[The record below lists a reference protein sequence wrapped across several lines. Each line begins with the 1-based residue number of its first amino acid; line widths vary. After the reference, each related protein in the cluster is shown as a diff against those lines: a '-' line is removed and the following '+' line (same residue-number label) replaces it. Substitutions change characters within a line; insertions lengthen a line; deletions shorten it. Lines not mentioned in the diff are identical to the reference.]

1 MYASGLRCSEVVNL
15 TLDCIDFHNRVLL
28 IHGKGNKDRYVPFH
42 EFASEWLLKYIEEV
56 RGKLVNSEDYP
67 YVFVNKR
74 GEQMT
79 NRGIQDIVKRI
90 GREYDATK
98 ENTSTYFQTFLCHA
112 FIECGS
118 RYKNCTGIIGS

>member
-1 MYASGLRCSEVVNL
+1 M
-15 TLDCIDFHNRVLL
+15 

-56 RGKLVNSEDYP
+56 RGKLVNSEDHP

-74 GEQMT
+74 GEQLT

-98 ENTSTYFQTFLCHA
+98 KIHPHTFRLLCHA

-118 RYKNCTGIIGS
+118 RYKNCTRIIGP

>member
-1 MYASGLRCSEVVNL
+1 M
-15 TLDCIDFHNRVLL
+15 

-42 EFASEWLLKYIEEV
+42 EFASEWLLNILEEV
-56 RGKLVNSEDYP
+56 RGKLVIQKIIHMF
-67 YVFVNKR
+67 FVNKR

-98 ENTSTYFQTFLCHA
+98 KIHPHTFQSFVCHA

-118 RYKNCTGIIGS
+118 